1 MNLADLQSAETQLP
15 PRLNPVTAN
24 TTVPQ
29 RTPITDIGSGHILY
43 VGSAMST
50 VTRTPIEKFAMY
62 GANTAGLTVGYGPQQ
77 GETAK
82 FRAPS
87 DLMFMWEVKRSSI
100 QVLHGRQERNR
111 AAATLLRSWLNAD
124 AESKKE
130 QSETLKYLVKALD
143 DDRLS
148 DRKRFR

>member
-43 VGSAMST
+43 VGSAVST
-50 VTRTPIEKFAMY
+50 VTRTRIEKIAIY
-62 GANTAGLTVGYGPQQ
+62 GANTAGFTVGFGPQQ

-87 DLMFMWEVKRSSI
+87 DLMFMWEVTRSSI
-100 QVLHGRQERNR
+100 QVHHGRQERNR
-111 AAATLLRSWLNAD
+111 AAATLLRSWLDAD